1 MGEGIDRQAGEGG
14 AMASGQLDARA
25 EKGEMP
31 VPQRLNARG
40 RGGDAPASRRSSVH
54 GRKGEAP
61 APRRFN
67 VHGHKGEEPAPR
79 RFSAHGSRS
88 GKPAP
93 EQLKARSKAAFDEQ
107 APIYDEGMQGDH
119 ARALYPC
126 IFEEARRAMEGI
138 PVPSVLDVG
147 CGTGMLSEQLL
158 GAFPSCRLTGVDL
171 SPAMVE
177 RARTRLAGRAEV
189 READA
194 ERLPFHDGAF
204 DLVVCNDSFH
214 HYPDPDRAAFQM
226 WRVLRKGGALVLGDV
241 WQPAPA
247 RAVMNAWMPFSHEGD
262 VRIYSEAELR
272 TILGTWFQRV
282 RWSRIGLTGC
292 LVVAS
297 KG

>member
-1 MGEGIDRQAGEGG
+1 MDEGIDRQAGVGG
-14 AMASGQLDARA
+14 AADSGQLDARE

-31 VPQRLNARG
+31 APQRLNARG
-40 RGGDAPASRRSSVH
+40 RGGDAPASRRSSAR

-61 APRRFN
+61 APQ
-67 VHGHKGEEPAPR
+67 
-79 RFSAHGSRS
+79 RFSAQGRRS
-88 GKPAP
+88 SKLAP

-126 IFEEARRAMEGI
+126 ILEEARRAMEGI

-147 CGTGMLSEQLL
+147 CGTGMLSERLL

-177 RARTRLAGRAEV
+177 RARVRLAGRAEV

-214 HYPDPDRAAFQM
+214 HYPDPDRAVFQM

-272 TILGTWFQRV
+272 AILGTWFQRV

>member
-1 MGEGIDRQAGEGG
+1 MDEGIDRQAGVGG
-14 AMASGQLDARA
+14 AADSGQLDARE

-31 VPQRLNARG
+31 APQRLNARG
-40 RGGDAPASRRSSVH
+40 RGGDAPASRRSSAR

-61 APRRFN
+61 APQ
-67 VHGHKGEEPAPR
+67 
-79 RFSAHGSRS
+79 RFSAQGRRS
-88 GKPAP
+88 SKLAP

-126 IFEEARRAMEGI
+126 ILEEARRAMEGI
-138 PVPSVLDVG
+138 PAPSVLDVG
-147 CGTGMLSEQLL
+147 CGTGMLSERLL
-158 GAFPSCRLTGVDL
+158 GAFPSCRLAGVDL

-177 RARTRLAGRAEV
+177 RARARLAGRAEV

-262 VRIYSEAELR
+262 VRIYSETELR
-272 TILGTWFQRV
+272 AILGTWFQRV

>member
-1 MGEGIDRQAGEGG
+1 M
-14 AMASGQLDARA
+14 
-25 EKGEMP
+25 
-31 VPQRLNARG
+31 
-40 RGGDAPASRRSSVH
+40 H
-54 GRKGEAP
+54 GRRG
-61 APRRFN
+61 N
-67 VHGHKGEEPAPR
+67 
-79 RFSAHGSRS
+79 
-88 GKPAP
+88 KPDS
-93 EQLKARSKAAFDEQ
+93 EQLKARSKEAFDEQ

-126 IFEEARRAMEGI
+126 ILDEARRAMEGI
-138 PVPSVLDVG
+138 PAPSVLDVG

-158 GAFPSCRLTGVDL
+158 SVFPSCHLAGIDL

-177 RARTRLAGRAEV
+177 RARARLAGRAEV

-194 ERLPFHDGAF
+194 ERLPFHDGVF

-247 RAVMNAWMPFSHEGD
+247 RAVMNAWMPLSHEGD
-262 VRIYSEAELR
+262 VRIYSETELR
-272 TILGTWFQRV
+272 AILGTWFQRV

>member
-1 MGEGIDRQAGEGG
+1 MDEGIDRQAGVGG
-14 AMASGQLDARA
+14 AADSGQLDARA

-31 VPQRLNARG
+31 APQRLNARG
-40 RGGDAPASRRSSVH
+40 RGGDAPASRRFSVH
-54 GRKGEAP
+54 GRKGEVP
-61 APRRFN
+61 ASQ
-67 VHGHKGEEPAPR
+67 
-79 RFSAHGSRS
+79 RFSAHGRRGS
-88 GKPAP
+88 KPAP

-126 IFEEARRAMEGI
+126 ILEEARRAMEGI

-147 CGTGMLSEQLL
+147 CGTGMLSERLL

-177 RARTRLAGRAEV
+177 RARARLAGRAEV

-272 TILGTWFQRV
+272 AILGTWFQRV

>member
-1 MGEGIDRQAGEGG
+1 MDEGIDRQAGESGEAG
-14 AMASGQLDARA
+14 SGQLDARA

-31 VPQRLNARG
+31 
-40 RGGDAPASRRSSVH
+40 APRRSSMHGCRGEAPTPRRLNVH
-54 GRKGEAP
+54 GR
-61 APRRFN
+61 R
-67 VHGHKGEEPAPR
+67 
-79 RFSAHGSRS
+79 GS
-88 GKPAP
+88 KPDS

-126 IFEEARRAMEGI
+126 ILDEAHRALEGI
-138 PVPSVLDVG
+138 PAPSVLDAG

-158 GAFPSCRLTGVDL
+158 SAFPSCRLTGVDL

-177 RARTRLAGRAEV
+177 RARARLAGRAEV

-247 RAVMNAWMPFSHEGD
+247 RAMMNAWMPLSHEGD
-262 VRIYSEAELR
+262 VRIYSETELR
-272 TILGTWFQRV
+272 AILGTWFQRV

>member
-1 MGEGIDRQAGEGG
+1 MDEGIDRQAGEGG
-14 AMASGQLDARA
+14 AVASGQLDARA

-31 VPQRLNARG
+31 APQRLNARG
-40 RGGDAPASRRSSVH
+40 CGGDAPASRRFSVH

-61 APRRFN
+61 ASRRLN
-67 VHGHKGEEPAPR
+67 
-79 RFSAHGSRS
+79 AHGRRGS
-88 GKPAP
+88 KPAP

-126 IFEEARRAMEGI
+126 ILEEARRAMEGI
-138 PVPSVLDVG
+138 PAPSVLDVG
-147 CGTGMLSEQLL
+147 CGTGMLSERLL

-177 RARTRLAGRAEV
+177 RARVRLAGRAEV

-272 TILGTWFQRV
+272 AILGTWFQRV

-292 LVVAS
+292 LVVAN

>member
-1 MGEGIDRQAGEGG
+1 MDEGIDKQAGESG
-14 AMASGQLDARA
+14 AEVSGQLDARA

-31 VPQRLNARG
+31 VP
-40 RGGDAPASRRSSVH
+40 RRSSMH
-54 GRKGEAP
+54 GRRGEAP
-61 APRRFN
+61 AQRRLN
-67 VHGHKGEEPAPR
+67 VHGR
-79 RFSAHGSRS
+79 RGS
-88 GKPAP
+88 KPDS
-93 EQLKARSKAAFDEQ
+93 EQLKARSKEAFDEQ
-107 APIYDEGMQGDH
+107 APIYDEGMQGGH
-119 ARALYPC
+119 ARALHPC
-126 IFEEARRAMEGI
+126 IIEEAHRALEDI
-138 PVPSVLDVG
+138 PAPSVLDVG

-158 GAFPSCRLTGVDL
+158 GALPSCRLAGIDL
-171 SPAMVE
+171 SPAMVD
-177 RARTRLAGRAEV
+177 RARARLAGRAEV

-204 DLVVCNDSFH
+204 GLVVCNDSFH

-247 RAVMNAWMPFSHEGD
+247 RAVMNAWMPLSHEGD
-262 VRIYSEAELR
+262 VRIYSETELR
-272 TILGTWFQRV
+272 AILGTWFQRV

>member
-1 MGEGIDRQAGEGG
+1 MDEGIDRQAGVGG
-14 AMASGQLDARA
+14 AADSGQLDARA

-31 VPQRLNARG
+31 APQRLNARG
-40 RGGDAPASRRSSVH
+40 RGGDAPASRRSSAR

-67 VHGHKGEEPAPR
+67 VHGRKG
-79 RFSAHGSRS
+79 S
-88 GKPAP
+88 KPAP

-147 CGTGMLSEQLL
+147 CGTGMLSERLL
-158 GAFPSCRLTGVDL
+158 GAFPSCRLAGVDL

-272 TILGTWFQRV
+272 AILGTWFQRV

>member
-1 MGEGIDRQAGEGG
+1 MDEGIDRQAGVGG
-14 AMASGQLDARA
+14 AADSGQLDARA

-31 VPQRLNARG
+31 DSQRLNARG
-40 RGGDAPASRRSSVH
+40 RGGDAPASRRSSAH
-54 GRKGEAP
+54 GRKG
-61 APRRFN
+61 
-67 VHGHKGEEPAPR
+67 
-79 RFSAHGSRS
+79 S
-88 GKPAP
+88 KPAP

-126 IFEEARRAMEGI
+126 ILEEARRAMEGT

-147 CGTGMLSEQLL
+147 CGTGMLSERLL
-158 GAFPSCRLTGVDL
+158 GAFPSCRLAGVDL

-272 TILGTWFQRV
+272 AILGTWFQRV

>member
-1 MGEGIDRQAGEGG
+1 MDEGIDRQAGVGG
-14 AMASGQLDARA
+14 AADSGQLDARE

-31 VPQRLNARG
+31 APQRLNARG
-40 RGGDAPASRRSSVH
+40 RGGDAPASRRSSAR

-61 APRRFN
+61 APQ
-67 VHGHKGEEPAPR
+67 
-79 RFSAHGSRS
+79 RFSAQGRRS
-88 GKPAP
+88 SKLAP

-126 IFEEARRAMEGI
+126 ILEEARRAMESI

-147 CGTGMLSEQLL
+147 CGTGMLSERLL
-158 GAFPSCRLTGVDL
+158 GAFPSCRLAGVDL

-177 RARTRLAGRAEV
+177 RARARLAGRAEV

-272 TILGTWFQRV
+272 AILGTWFQRV

>member
-1 MGEGIDRQAGEGG
+1 MDEGIDRQAGVGG
-14 AMASGQLDARA
+14 AADSGQLDARA

-31 VPQRLNARG
+31 APQRLNARG
-40 RGGDAPASRRSSVH
+40 RGG
-54 GRKGEAP
+54 ET
-61 APRRFN
+61 
-67 VHGHKGEEPAPR
+67 PAPR
-79 RFSAHGSRS
+79 RFSTHGRRGS
-88 GKPAP
+88 KPAP

-119 ARALYPC
+119 ARALYSC
-126 IFEEARRAMEGI
+126 ILEEARRAMEGI

-147 CGTGMLSEQLL
+147 CGTGMLSERLL
-158 GAFPSCRLTGVDL
+158 GAFPSCRLAGVDL

>member
-1 MGEGIDRQAGEGG
+1 MDEGIDKQAGESG
-14 AMASGQLDARA
+14 AEVSGQFDARA

-31 VPQRLNARG
+31 APRRFSMHGRRG
-40 RGGDAPASRRSSVH
+40 EAPAPRRFSMR

-61 APRRFN
+61 APRRLN
-67 VHGHKGEEPAPR
+67 
-79 RFSAHGSRS
+79 AHGRRGS
-88 GKPAP
+88 KPDS

-126 IFEEARRAMEGI
+126 ILDEAHRALEDI
-138 PVPSVLDVG
+138 PAPSVLDVG

-158 GAFPSCRLTGVDL
+158 SVFPSCHLTGIDL
-171 SPAMVE
+171 SPAMVD
-177 RARTRLAGRAEV
+177 RARARLAGRAEV

-194 ERLPFHDGAF
+194 ERLPFHDGVF

-247 RAVMNAWMPFSHEGD
+247 RAVMNAWMPLSHEGD
-262 VRIYSEAELR
+262 VRIYSETELR
-272 TILGTWFQRV
+272 AILGTWFQRV

>member
-1 MGEGIDRQAGEGG
+1 MNEGIDRQASVGG
-14 AMASGQLDARA
+14 AAGSGQLDARA

-31 VPQRLNARG
+31 APQRLNARG
-40 RGGDAPASRRSSVH
+40 RGGEAPAPRRSSAH

-61 APRRFN
+61 ASRRFN
-67 VHGHKGEEPAPR
+67 VHGR
-79 RFSAHGSRS
+79 RSS
-88 GKPAP
+88 KPAP

-119 ARALYPC
+119 SRALYPC
-126 IFEEARRAMEGI
+126 ILEEARRAMEGI

-147 CGTGMLSEQLL
+147 CGTGVLSERLL

-177 RARTRLAGRAEV
+177 RARARLAGRAEV

-272 TILGTWFQRV
+272 AILGTWF
-282 RWSRIGLTGC
+282 
-292 LVVAS
+292 
-297 KG
+297 

>member
-1 MGEGIDRQAGEGG
+1 MDEGIDRQAGVGG
-14 AMASGQLDARA
+14 AADSGQLDARA

-40 RGGDAPASRRSSVH
+40 RGGDAPASRRSSAR

-61 APRRFN
+61 APQ
-67 VHGHKGEEPAPR
+67 
-79 RFSAHGSRS
+79 RFSAQGRRS
-88 GKPAP
+88 SKPAP

-126 IFEEARRAMEGI
+126 ILEEARRAMEGI

-147 CGTGMLSEQLL
+147 CGTGMLSERLL
-158 GAFPSCRLTGVDL
+158 GAFPSCRLAGVDL

-177 RARTRLAGRAEV
+177 RARARLAGRAEV

-262 VRIYSEAELR
+262 VRIYSETELR
-272 TILGTWFQRV
+272 AILGTWFQRV

>member
-1 MGEGIDRQAGEGG
+1 MDEGIDRQAGVGG
-14 AMASGQLDARA
+14 AADSGQLDARA

-31 VPQRLNARG
+31 APQRLNARG
-40 RGGDAPASRRSSVH
+40 RGGDAPASRRSSAR

-61 APRRFN
+61 APQ
-67 VHGHKGEEPAPR
+67 
-79 RFSAHGSRS
+79 RFSAQGRRS
-88 GKPAP
+88 SKPAP

-107 APIYDEGMQGDH
+107 APIYDEDMQGDH

-126 IFEEARRAMEGI
+126 ILEEARRAMESI

-147 CGTGMLSEQLL
+147 CGTGMLSERLL
-158 GAFPSCRLTGVDL
+158 GAFPSCRLAGVDL

-177 RARTRLAGRAEV
+177 RARARLAGRAEV

-214 HYPDPDRAAFQM
+214 HYPNPDRAAFQM

-262 VRIYSEAELR
+262 VRIYSEAGLR
-272 TILGTWFQRV
+272 AILGTWFQRV

-292 LVVAS
+292 LVVAN